1 MTGTNN
7 RIAAFILLSLGLHAL
22 LLVPGIGKQLTASVT
37 PSLGTLSVS
46 LQSPPSGTAHKHSR
60 PVLQQAATPEHTTQE
75 PEQSSEETSRH
86 KTAPQEQTSVPSH
99 AANQVRRELQARLRT
114 QFEYPL
120 MAVRHGWQGD
130 VQLSF
135 RVLAN
140 GTLTNIQVAHSSGY
154 ALLDRS
160 AIETLRRVHRLHASE
175 QWLHGQHLDMTMP
188 IRYQLTEG

>member
-7 RIAAFILLSLGLHAL
+7 RIAAFVLLSLGLHAL

-46 LQSPPSGTAHKHSR
+46 LQSPPSKTANKRSR
-60 PVLQQAATPEHTTQE
+60 PVLQQAAIAETATQE
-75 PEQSSEETSRH
+75 PERPSA
-86 KTAPQEQTSVPSH
+86 KTRPHTTDTREQTAVPSH
-99 AANQVRRELQARLRT
+99 AANQVRRELQARLQT

-160 AIETLRRVHRLHASE
+160 AIETLRRVHRLHGSE
-175 QWLHGQHLDMTMP
+175 RWLHGQHLDMTMP